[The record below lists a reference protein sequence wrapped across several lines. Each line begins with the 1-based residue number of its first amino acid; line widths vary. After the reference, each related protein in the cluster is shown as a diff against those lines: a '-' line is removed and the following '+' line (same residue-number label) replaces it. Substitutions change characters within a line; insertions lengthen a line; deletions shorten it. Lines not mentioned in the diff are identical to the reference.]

1 MRKEHRSLL
10 VGFVAAGVHIAC
22 GSSESGVP
30 TDPSQA
36 AGRGGST
43 AGASG
48 SVGSGGSPGSS
59 GSVGAG
65 GAAGSSGEGGT
76 SGSAGSSGFAGS
88 SGAADS
94 GGSAGSNDAG
104 GGKDQ
109 ATRDAGADVSPVPID
124 ANVEGG
130 TPPNGPFSCTELMG
144 LLSSGEWWDAGFYDG
159 LGADLKPRWQGRFSH
174 YGYTYEYANPA
185 SYAWSPVNVGGT
197 NNVRLTTPCAQ
208 SGSSPDRIVYQA
220 WTWELTTE
228 AAWIQSLEAALA
240 TIRAKRP
247 SAKRIDLMTIIRCPK
262 NLWCHSDKPPLGPNT
277 DHDATKQDCHV
288 PDYVDAAFAKV
299 AAAHPDLVAIAPK
312 FEAHACPQVIDGIHL
327 HEQNGPAAADIAAH
341 FKTMP

>member
-1 MRKEHRSLL
+1 M
-10 VGFVAAGVHIAC
+10 
-22 GSSESGVP
+22 
-30 TDPSQA
+30 
-36 AGRGGST
+36 
-43 AGASG
+43 
-48 SVGSGGSPGSS
+48 
-59 GSVGAG
+59 
-65 GAAGSSGEGGT
+65 
-76 SGSAGSSGFAGS
+76 
-88 SGAADS
+88 
-94 GGSAGSNDAG
+94 
-104 GGKDQ
+104 
-109 ATRDAGADVSPVPID
+109 D

-130 TPPNGPFSCTELMG
+130 KPPNGPFSCTELIG

-159 LGADLKPRWQGRFSH
+159 LGADLKPKWQGRFSH
-174 YGYTYEYANPA
+174 YGYTYEYAKPA

-247 SAKRIDLMTIIRCPK
+247 SAKRIDLMTIIRCPM
-262 NLWCHSDKPPLGPNT
+262 NLWCHGDKPPLGPNT
-277 DHDATKQDCHV
+277 DHDATKQDCNV
-288 PDYVDAAFAKV
+288 PDYVDAAFARV

-327 HEQNGPAAADIAAH
+327 HEQNGPVAADIAAY